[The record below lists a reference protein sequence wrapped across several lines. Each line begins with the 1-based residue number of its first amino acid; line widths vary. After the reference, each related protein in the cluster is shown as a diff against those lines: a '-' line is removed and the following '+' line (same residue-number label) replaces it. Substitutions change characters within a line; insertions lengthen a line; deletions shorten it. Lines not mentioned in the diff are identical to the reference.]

1 MMIKVIVINNVIKI
15 LEEIMKLF
23 TKVMAAALLSTAL
36 STASMAAV
44 DFTDLA
50 DAAKPADT
58 KLKLKMAANTGNPRA
73 SDVTFE
79 AGFVDAIAALDTSRF
94 TNKQSKRLV
103 DALKGI
109 YADLTVVAGDASKL
123 KAKLAT
129 PVLGTLVF
137 DTSKADADYKNPVNA
152 VALKLLADAV
162 IDDPFKAVD
171 AAAADL
177 LSLKGTPSAGRA
189 TNNATYPT
197 VGDMIAAF
205 EAVKAKTGTGD
216 KAALA
221 VEGKAIVDAAA
232 AAGFGTKAR
241 RYLGYLTTK
250 EAKAD
255 FSVAEVRAAKAK
267 VATAKD
273 AELVAEK
280 SKVKITPAQQV
291 SIDAFALLM
300 AAIDS
305 GELSVL
311 TVDGSAVDDSA
322 RFAASAGEAG
332 KLVTALVDSLAA
344 QRALTNDKTLLL
356 QELATLKASRGHGG
370 SSSGH
375 GGGHD
380 DHHDLGGGGSV
391 VVLSAAHQEAV
402 TRGEATFDP
411 LTRQVKSAING
422 SVIGQY

>member
-1 MMIKVIVINNVIKI
+1 
-15 LEEIMKLF
+15 MKLF

-36 STASMAAV
+36 STASMAV
-44 DFTDLA
+44 DFTDLV

-58 KLKLKMAANTGNPRA
+58 KVKLKMAANAGNPLA

-109 YADLTVVAGDASKL
+109 YADLTAVAGDSGKL

-171 AAAADL
+171 AAAAGL
-177 LSLKGTPSAGRA
+177 LSLKSTPSAGRA

-221 VEGKAIVDAAA
+221 VEGQAIVDAAA

-241 RYLGYLTTK
+241 RDLGYLTTK

-280 SKVKITPAQQV
+280 SKVKIAPAQQV

-311 TVDGSAVDDSA
+311 TVDGSSVDDSA
-322 RFAASAGEAG
+322 RFAASAGEAA

-356 QELATLKASRGHGG
+356 QELAALKAGRGHGG
-370 SSSGH
+370 SSSSGH

-411 LTRQVKSAING
+411 FTRQVKSAING